1 MAMGKLASRVYEKY
15 LYCLHNFFFCKS
27 RTVLQNKVYFLES
40 TLEDGK
46 NQMRSCSGFSEGQL
60 S

>member
-15 LYCLHNFFFCKS
+15 LYCLHNFFCKS
-27 RTVLQNKVYFLES
+27 RTVLQNKVYFLET

-46 NQMRSCSGFSEGQL
+46 NQMRSCL
-60 S
+60 A